1 MAIFTFLLDNAKRLA
16 LLAFYLR
23 VMGVVGMFRQSIK
36 VIIAEEA
43 SSQNRYHQVRSVFDV
58 PIDVEASSMK
68 RHIDTE
74 EG

>member
-1 MAIFTFLLDNAKRLA
+1 MAIFTFILDNAKK
-16 LLAFYLR
+16 LAFYLR

-43 SSQNRYHQVRSVFDV
+43 SSQNRHHQVRSVFDV

>member
-1 MAIFTFLLDNAKRLA
+1 MAIFTFILDNAKK
-16 LLAFYLR
+16 LAFYLC

-43 SSQNRYHQVRSVFDV
+43 SSQNRHHQDRSVSDV
-58 PIDVEASSMK
+58 PIDPEASSMK